1 MESLYIENF
10 EPISFVEMSNIK
22 PMTNHERISIKQE
35 HFPLNGLKINV
46 K

>member
-1 MESLYIENF
+1 MKSLYIENF
-10 EPISFVEMSNIK
+10 VPISFVEMNNIK

-35 HFPLNGLKINV
+35 YLPLNGLKINV